1 MVISGQTATRLK
13 KMPWLLEDL
22 LGTTEDMGFLWG
34 PLTQALACSHCG
46 HCCLH
51 SPGYLVVLFLFAIW
65 QIQRWQQCES
75 WCSGDMTT
83 VKGLPLLYD
92 FAFFSHLQKRKSK
105 EKEKRKEGQGERAQ
119 SSSLDPVKPCCPPK
133 DAPRGDGS
141 SAGPP
146 QPPCGSE
153 SLSKAPGTASQTLSQ
168 PSGSFGS
175 SPAFQIPTTLPVR
188 NRNAPESRLQHRK
201 SQFFYGPPSQHSE
214 SLETIFLG
222 SDSCSPLK
230 LSLSSVFN
238 KPLCLPRY
246 NLLFLRYCSPTQLP
260 TREAHTRED
269 LGGMTPDA
277 QLVRPSSPSPVPP
290 ASLRHKPL
298 PVDYHADLSGGE
310 ADKPGLT
317 QEREVLWESD
327 DQALHPQ
334 PELQGI
340 RASKC
345 LSLSE
350 ACSGEVWH
358 PRLHQHNPESSSI
371 SPLNPSSP
379 LGVLARFESPLRT
392 MKQNKHP
399 KDSEPAMP
407 APSASPAF
415 LPELRRVSPIGALS
429 GSEDLGEGETRE
441 QKGDRQLSEPLILAP
456 HQATVFVMEPRGSS
470 PPNILAGDEA
480 QWEITGC
487 KKRPQVSEP
496 SVLAPCQPPA
506 SLSEPPKVSPTGGRS
521 APKNFQEDMGYRDTP
536 QVKSAVPAL
545 YSPPASS
552 SKFQERNPPADSLG
566 SEPQWGHRGNPG
578 NPHAAELLSL
588 DLNPELY
595 ETSPVCVPSGSETP
609 RKGMQ
614 SREDLGVSA
623 DLVSSSRLAS
633 LPSASLRQSQE
644 MGPQRLL
651 SESKALWDTKGQ
663 KMHFRLPD
671 SSETTQRTPLVPP
684 VEQHRTN
691 TVGGLP
697 RLETTGKDFEDSR
710 NSKASEPPSVA
721 LSPSPVLV
729 LEPPKVRVLSDE
741 ATCGN
746 IQRKKSSWV
755 SQLPAPSLL
764 QDLHGATPLVVSDSE
779 PVTGDMEQKENDCVP
794 VSPVEGPSSLAN
806 SVTESHINETFGDKP
821 AREGAEPRGKYQAA
835 ELSAPSSLSASL
847 PEPHTDLKFLY
858 KNVQQNEVPWVPGL
872 PIGDLLHPVSWP
884 PILDDVLGIEP
895 AQHALQ
901 EGEMFAGAR
910 AEAPSSQAQAIPV
923 VLTHPEV
930 PTWQWSREL
939 EHKLK
944 KLKQNPAFRSPGPS
958 QPACSFDPLSS
969 THLDPRRLLPWALQK
984 THPPNPHLHSSHRH
998 PLNAQLRAPQPVQAS
1013 PCHHFLSSQVPQ
1025 PEASHQAEPRSHKE
1039 ERTKEKV
1046 VAQIPSHML
1055 GFHKKAGEK
1064 CPEAGKASYTE
1075 VPASGKRQNKPLV
1088 LSLTKKKESPRKP
1101 KATEGSQ
1108 GKARLGSPTVMGKSH
1123 RDQARRPA
1131 EASMSTLPCRSQQ
1144 QARPSQHTA
1153 LSQPLFKAA
1162 GAEEQRRA
1170 GLVPGAIKNPQQR
1183 VHCKHCPWARMERH
1197 LPTASPQAPVT
1208 RDL

>member
-1 MVISGQTATRLK
+1 
-13 KMPWLLEDL
+13 MPWLLEDL

-65 QIQRWQQCES
+65 QIQRWQQYVVHSRDRAES
-75 WCSGDMTT
+75 EDFIVLFASLSALLRGSFS
-83 VKGLPLLYD
+83 VPQGLPLLYD

-298 PVDYHADLSGGE
+298 PVDYHADLSG
-310 ADKPGLT
+310 
-317 QEREVLWESD
+317 
-327 DQALHPQ
+327 
-334 PELQGI
+334 
-340 RASKC
+340 
-345 LSLSE
+345 
-350 ACSGEVWH
+350 
-358 PRLHQHNPESSSI
+358 
-371 SPLNPSSP
+371 
-379 LGVLARFESPLRT
+379 
-392 MKQNKHP
+392 
-399 KDSEPAMP
+399 
-407 APSASPAF
+407 
-415 LPELRRVSPIGALS
+415 
-429 GSEDLGEGETRE
+429 
-441 QKGDRQLSEPLILAP
+441 
-456 HQATVFVMEPRGSS
+456 ATVFVMEPRGSS